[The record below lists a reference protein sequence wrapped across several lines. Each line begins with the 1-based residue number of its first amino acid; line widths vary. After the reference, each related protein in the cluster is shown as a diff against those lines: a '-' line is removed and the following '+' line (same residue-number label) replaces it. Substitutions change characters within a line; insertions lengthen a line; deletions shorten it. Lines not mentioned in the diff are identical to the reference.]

1 MRTFPKADIYDDY
14 DFRVEVIEDDITS
27 TQRWSEI
34 HEVIFKHD
42 GKHYRTTYSQG
53 LTEYQDERPFE
64 HDTVIECVEVHE
76 VEKIVKAWEPVE
88 D

>member
-64 HDTVIECVEVHE
+64 YDEEITATE
-76 VEKIVKAWEPVE
+76 VEPREVLTTQWFPVA
-88 D
+88 